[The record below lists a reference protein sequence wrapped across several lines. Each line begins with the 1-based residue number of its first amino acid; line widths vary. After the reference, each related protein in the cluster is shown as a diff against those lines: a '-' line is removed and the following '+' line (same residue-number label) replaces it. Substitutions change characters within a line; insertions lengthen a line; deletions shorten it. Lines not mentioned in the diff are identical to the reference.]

1 VTQIQRGQELEM
13 SLSHLQ
19 IDFVELVEQLPI
31 KQIPSGD
38 VVVGGQL
45 FPHQA
50 RVNFVHQ
57 DEDAL

>member
-1 VTQIQRGQELEM
+1 LEM